1 MDAILR
7 QTGILF
13 LLLALGFL
21 ASKLGWLSR
30 ETRGGISNILLYIVT
45 PCVIVQSFQYP
56 SSAEKWRAMGVEAAI
71 LAAFMLLGLAAG
83 LLAFRKEGGARRA
96 TATFGTAMGNVGFM
110 GVPVIGALVGDEGM
124 LYVSVA
130 MAVFNAICWTVGVRV
145 FDKKAFQPKVLATSP
160 VLYSVAIGLL
170 LFLFQWRL
178 PALIDGVTE
187 MVAEFDR
194 RRMLV
199 VEDAAVDDGR
209 GRDLGREPGWGD
221 SEGPDGRTVGRF
233 AADSD
238 TAAGARNVYAGGH
251 SGRNADDSGAYQRY
265 AVGDEHGASVARVP
279 WRRRTGQPY
288 GGAFDAAVSSG
299 CCRLDADIGINRWRG
314 GRKARRFLRVERG
327 ENAIDIASKSR
338 YDGI

>member
-187 MVAEFDR
+187 MVAAVATPLS
-194 RRMLV
+194 MMV
-199 VEDAAVDDGR
+199 VGAILAES
-209 GRDLGREPGWGD
+209 P
-221 SEGPDGRTVGRF
+221 
-233 AADSD
+233 
-238 TAAGARNVYAGGH
+238 AGAILKDWTAVLSAASRLILIPLLALGTCTLVGIRGEMRMILVLI
-251 SGRNADDSGAYQRY
+251 SGMPSATNTVLLSL
-265 AVGDEHGASVARVP
+265 VFHGDEELGSRMVVLSTLLYLP
-279 WRRRTGQPY
+279 
-288 GGAFDAAVSSG
+288 VV
-299 CCRLDADIGINRWRG
+299 IGWMLILG
-314 GRKARRFLRVERG
+314 
-327 ENAIDIASKSR
+327 
-338 YDGI
+338 

>member
-110 GVPVIGALVGDEGM
+110 GVPVIGALVGNEGM

-187 MVAEFDR
+187 MVAAVATPLS
-194 RRMLV
+194 MMV
-199 VEDAAVDDGR
+199 VGAILAES
-209 GRDLGREPGWGD
+209 P
-221 SEGPDGRTVGRF
+221 
-233 AADSD
+233 
-238 TAAGARNVYAGGH
+238 AGAILKDRTAVLSAASRLILIPLLALGTYALVGIRGEMRMILVLI
-251 SGRNADDSGAYQRY
+251 SGMPSATNTVLLSL
-265 AVGDEHGASVARVP
+265 VFHGDEELGSRMVVLSTLLYLP
-279 WRRRTGQPY
+279 
-288 GGAFDAAVSSG
+288 VV
-299 CCRLDADIGINRWRG
+299 IGWMLILG
-314 GRKARRFLRVERG
+314 
-327 ENAIDIASKSR
+327 
-338 YDGI
+338 

>member
-83 LLAFRKEGGARRA
+83 LLAFRRESGARRA
-96 TATFGTAMGNVGFM
+96 TATFGAAMGNVGFM

-130 MAVFNAICWTVGVRV
+130 MAVFNVICWTVGVRV

-170 LFLFQWRL
+170 MFLFQWRL
-178 PALIDGVTE
+178 PVLIDGVTE
-187 MVAEFDR
+187 MVAAVATPLSMMVVGAILAESPAGTILKDR
-194 RRMLV
+194 TAVLSAAARLILIPLLALGTCTLLGIRGEMRMILV
-199 VEDAAVDDGR
+199 LISGMPSATN
-209 GRDLGREPGWGD
+209 
-221 SEGPDGRTVGRF
+221 TVLLSLVF
-233 AADSD
+233 
-238 TAAGARNVYAGGH
+238 H
-251 SGRNADDSGAYQRY
+251 
-265 AVGDEHGASVARVP
+265 GDEELGSRMVVLSTMLYLP
-279 WRRRTGQPY
+279 
-288 GGAFDAAVSSG
+288 VV
-299 CCRLDADIGINRWRG
+299 IGWMLILG
-314 GRKARRFLRVERG
+314 
-327 ENAIDIASKSR
+327 
-338 YDGI
+338 

>member
-56 SSAEKWRAMGVEAAI
+56 SSAEKWRAIGVEAAI

-83 LLAFRKEGGARRA
+83 LLVFRKEGGARRA

-187 MVAEFDR
+187 MVAAVATPLS
-194 RRMLV
+194 MMV
-199 VEDAAVDDGR
+199 VGAILAES
-209 GRDLGREPGWGD
+209 P
-221 SEGPDGRTVGRF
+221 
-233 AADSD
+233 
-238 TAAGARNVYAGGH
+238 AGAILKDRTAVLSAASRLILIPLLALGACTLVGIRGEMRMILVLI
-251 SGRNADDSGAYQRY
+251 SGMPSATNTVLLSL
-265 AVGDEHGASVARVP
+265 VFHGDEELGSRMVVLSTLLYLP
-279 WRRRTGQPY
+279 
-288 GGAFDAAVSSG
+288 VV
-299 CCRLDADIGINRWRG
+299 IGWMLIVG
-314 GRKARRFLRVERG
+314 
-327 ENAIDIASKSR
+327 
-338 YDGI
+338 